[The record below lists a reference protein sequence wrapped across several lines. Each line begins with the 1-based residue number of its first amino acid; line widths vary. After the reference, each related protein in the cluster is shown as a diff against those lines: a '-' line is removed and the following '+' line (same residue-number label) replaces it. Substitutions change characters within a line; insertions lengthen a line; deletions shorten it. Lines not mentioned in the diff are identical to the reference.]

1 MIHPQ
6 DWVTERRYNEQD
18 FIEMQ
23 AKFLAE
29 RTISLAWMKTLGNE
43 DWSTRY
49 TSPFGS
55 MSAGEI
61 FASWVAHDN
70 LQIRQLVELRRR
82 HIERITGGMDIS
94 YAGDW

>member
-1 MIHPQ
+1 
-6 DWVTERRYNEQD
+6 
-18 FIEMQ
+18 MQ

-82 HIERITGGMDIS
+82 HIERITGGIDIS